1 MVALGEHDMT
11 DTGASSRSFEIG
23 RVINRTFGV
32 IGRNLV
38 VFLSLAVILG
48 GLPNF
53 LFTWAQLKLTGAAAI
68 AASSLAPQVIALWV
82 GGIFVVLVGSL
93 VLQASIVYATVADL
107 KGQRASVGETLVAG
121 LRNCLP
127 LLLLGILTWLGLTLG
142 FVLLIVP
149 GIILAVVWS
158 VAIPAKVAERTGV
171 LQAFT
176 RSRDLTRGRR
186 WPIFGLFLIYI
197 ILMWIIQMVIVG
209 VGLSIAGALHGPLNM
224 ANDGGAGF
232 LGVFQKSTLIT
243 SPISATL
250 MAMFSATGMT
260 ALYYELRASRE
271 GVGAEALAAVFE

>member
-1 MVALGEHDMT
+1 MT
-11 DTGASSRSFEIG
+11 DTAAGSRSFEIG

-32 IGRNLV
+32 VGRNLV

-53 LFTWAQLKLTGAAAI
+53 LFTWAQLQLTGAAA
-68 AASSLAPQVIALWV
+68 AATAAPSLSPQIITLWV
-82 GGIFVVLVGSL
+82 GGICVVLIGSL
-93 VLQASIVYATVADL
+93 ILQASIVYATVADL
-107 KGQRASVGETLVAG
+107 KGQRASLGETLGAG

-127 LLLLGILTWLGLTLG
+127 LLLLGILTWLGLMLG

-186 WPIFGLFLIYI
+186 WPIFGLFLIYV
-197 ILMWIIQMVIVG
+197 ILMWIIQMVIMG
-209 VGLSIAGALHGPLNM
+209 VGLSIAGALHGPLN
-224 ANDGGAGF
+224 AASDGGAGF

-250 MAMFSATGMT
+250 MALFSTTGMT
-260 ALYYELRASRE
+260 ALYYELRSSRE